1 MNFFD
6 LNDDVKLII
15 TKHLTI
21 DCKMNKIFITK
32 PDDDLQKIFII
43 WWSTRDE
50 NRYLKNKLTTTLNFL
65 KKNIIKLVWAN
76 IIMIQGKN

>member
-1 MNFFD
+1 MTLICNIQILRPPSLHKLTTSYNMNFFD

-32 PDDDLQKIFII
+32 PDDDLQKIFYEVNNADLSSI
-43 WWSTRDE
+43 D
-50 NRYLKNKLTTTLNFL
+50 K
-65 KKNIIKLVWAN
+65 
-76 IIMIQGKN
+76 

>member
-21 DCKMNKIFITK
+21 DCKMNKFFITK

-43 WWSTRDE
+43 W
-50 NRYLKNKLTTTLNFL
+50 
-65 KKNIIKLVWAN
+65 
-76 IIMIQGKN
+76 

>member
-43 WWSTRDE
+43 W
-50 NRYLKNKLTTTLNFL
+50 
-65 KKNIIKLVWAN
+65 
-76 IIMIQGKN
+76 